1 MWSRQFFGVDS
12 YHLIQWFLTYSVL
25 GWMVESAY
33 MSFCNRR
40 WTNRGFVRGPFCPI
54 YGFGALRVYF
64 LLRPFDGPYVALYI
78 MGALT
83 ATIFEFLVA
92 KIMQH
97 LFGEVWWDYEDKPF
111 NYQGIVCLESTL
123 AWGLYTILLFRFL
136 HGLVERLVDTYPYRF
151 GVSAGCLMLLV
162 FTVDLGHSLR
172 AARREKNYKDY
183 KDYKDQF
190 YA

>member
-1 MWSRQFFGVDS
+1 MWSRHFFGVDS

-40 WTNRGFVRGPFCPI
+40 LTNRGFVKGPFCPI
-54 YGFGALRVYF
+54 YGFGALGVYF
-64 LLRPFDGPYVALYI
+64 LLRPFDGHYIILYI

-83 ATIFEFLVA
+83 ATLFEFLVA

-111 NYQGIVCLESTL
+111 NYRGVVCLESTL
-123 AWGLYTILLFRFL
+123 AWGFYTILLFRFL
-136 HGLVERLVDTYPYRF
+136 HGFVERLVDTYPYRF
-151 GVSAGCLMLLV
+151 GVFMGSLV
-162 FTVDLGHSLR
+162 IIIFAVDLGRSLR
-172 AARREKNYKDY
+172 AARKD
-183 KDYKDQF
+183 KCYKDQS
-190 YA
+190 YI